1 MWATP
6 WFARSFVIPSMNL
19 VKSVFR
25 RGRKKATASGAA
37 GVGAAAK
44 ESSGGL
50 RPSRK

>member
-6 WFARSFVIPSMNL
+6 WFARIFVIPSMNL

-25 RGRKKATASGAA
+25 KGGKKATAPGAA

-44 ESSGGL
+44 ELSGGL
-50 RPSRK
+50 RPKK